1 MLSPDNTVCSSA
13 SKYHKD
19 ELKGRG
25 GINYV
30 WVRIDRN
37 SISND
42 LNAFGVHLLFFVI
55 VASKGLQIMHLLNF
69 AFVTHDLTRKA
80 FILP

>member
-19 ELKGRG
+19 ELKGG

-30 WVRIDRN
+30 WVKTDRN

>member
-13 SKYHKD
+13 SKYHKH
-19 ELKGRG
+19 ELKGG
-25 GINYV
+25 KINYA

-42 LNAFGVHLLFFVI
+42 LNAFGVHLLSFVI
-55 VASKGLQIMHLLNF
+55 VASKGPQIMHLLNF